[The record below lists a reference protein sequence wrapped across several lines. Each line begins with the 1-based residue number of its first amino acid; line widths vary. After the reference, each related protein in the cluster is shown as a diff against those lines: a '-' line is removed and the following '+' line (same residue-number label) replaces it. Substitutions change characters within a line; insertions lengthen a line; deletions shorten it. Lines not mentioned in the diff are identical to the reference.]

1 MSRVDEPD
9 YKKNIL
15 RLALF
20 IGQLML
26 ANGAETYRVEDTI
39 IRICRSRGFNH
50 VNVFTTPTVII
61 ISDDRF
67 DGYTFMKTINRRAI
81 NLGRIALI
89 NDFSRDFVKD
99 PEMSIEESM
108 IRLKD
113 IAAFIAYPL
122 WLIYIFT
129 GIGSASFAYL
139 VGGNTTFDFVLTF
152 LVSIV
157 AAIVYDQLLK
167 ISYIPAFCCLIS
179 SILMAASGVVLTE
192 MGFLTTPKML
202 IVGSIMPLLP
212 GVPFI
217 KGVRDLI
224 SGDLM
229 SGVVRFFDATII
241 FISIA
246 AGVGFVLEIWF
257 RTGGAL

>member
-1 MSRVDEPD
+1 MPNVEEPS
-9 YKKNIL
+9 YKKSIL

-20 IGQLML
+20 LGELML
-26 ANGAETYRVEDTI
+26 SNGAETYRVEDTI
-39 IRICRSRGFNH
+39 TRICKSRGFNH
-50 VNVFTTPTVII
+50 VNAFTTPTVVI

-67 DGYTFMKTINRRAI
+67 DGFTFMKTINRRAI
-81 NLGRIALI
+81 NLGKIALI
-89 NDFSRDFVKD
+89 NDFSRDFVSNPD
-99 PEMSIEESM
+99 MTVEESM
-108 IRLKD
+108 ARLKD
-113 IAAFIAYPL
+113 ISTFKPYPS

-139 VGGNTTFDFVLTF
+139 VGGNTFFDFLLTF

-157 AAIVYDQLLK
+157 AAVVYDQSLK
-167 ISYIPAFCCLIS
+167 ISYIPSFCCLIS
-179 SILMAASGVVLTE
+179 SFVMAVSGVALTE
-192 MGFLTTPKML
+192 MGFLTTPTML

-229 SGVVRFFDATII
+229 SGLVQFFDATII

-246 AGVGFVLEIWF
+246 AGVGFALEIWQRF
-257 RTGGAL
+257 GGAF